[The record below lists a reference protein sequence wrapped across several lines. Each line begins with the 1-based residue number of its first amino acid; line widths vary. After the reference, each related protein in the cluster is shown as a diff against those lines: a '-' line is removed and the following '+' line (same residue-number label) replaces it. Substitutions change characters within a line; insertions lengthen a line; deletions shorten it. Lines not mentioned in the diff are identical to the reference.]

1 MEKMERMESR
11 HICLLLLSIFVWLG
25 FSYANIV
32 GSSPFEFLSSFPAHF
47 LPVSSWEGFHLG
59 HKAI

>member
-11 HICLLLLSIFVWLG
+11 HLCLLLLSIFVWLG

-32 GSSPFEFLSSFPAHF
+32 GSEISCHPSS
-47 LPVSSWEGFHLG
+47 S
-59 HKAI
+59 